1 MTFADIQTEI
11 ADRLNL
17 TTVAALARIGRS
29 INERYRW
36 MASELG
42 FSTTQRG
49 TATATTTI
57 GNRSL
62 TFGPTPVKVEKIL
75 AVYNPLLT
83 SPAGVLGEVTFDEM
97 RNQTAGSDPARQYAI
112 QLMGADSVTIYL
124 GSTPA
129 SAYVLNADVN
139 VNLATLNGVQV
150 PAFAEDYHNLLV
162 YGGMATELDK
172 MEKYDL
178 SQKKEAQ
185 FNGRLA
191 ELRFYIAKSAYLDIH
206 QGKKR
211 NYPFTPL
218 V

>member
-1 MTFADIQTEI
+1 MTFTDIQTEI

-17 TTVAALARIGRS
+17 TSTAALARIGRS
-29 INERYRW
+29 INERYKW

-42 FSTTQRG
+42 FSTIQRVAVSAN
-49 TATATTTI
+49 TVV

-62 TFGPTPVKVEKIL
+62 VFAGEKVL

-83 SPAGVLGEVTFDEM
+83 SPAGVLGEITMDEM

-112 QLMGADSVTIYL
+112 QLMGASTVTIYL

-129 SAYVLNADVN
+129 TIYALTADMLA
-139 VNLATLNGVQV
+139 NLATLSGAQI
-150 PAFAEDYHNLLV
+150 PAFAEDYHNMLV